1 MCVELEQ
8 FEEANGLLDALI
20 DEDQHEVEFEDAHM
34 RFAEAERR
42 AEDGDDEEADE
53 DDAFFEDNSGTVPD
67 EAVKEPFETAY
78 HMMPRLLADKAM

>member
-20 DEDQHEVEFEDAHM
+20 DEYQHEVEFEDAHM

-42 AEDGDDEEADE
+42 AEDGDDEEAD
-53 DDAFFEDNSGTVPD
+53 DAPD
-67 EAVKEPFETAY
+67 FKELHVGARRRGEA
-78 HMMPRLLADKAM
+78 

>member
-20 DEDQHEVEFEDAHM
+20 DEYQHEVEFEDAHM

-42 AEDGDDEEADE
+42 AEDGDD
-53 DDAFFEDNSGTVPD
+53 EDNSGTVPD